1 MVLVLLP
8 VRAVLADPRV
18 RIDLE
23 RETHKKVVVAVTDFV
38 LDDSIADFIGIGKE
52 AKKILEKDLI
62 LSEWFSSLRKPA
74 FEELEKMERRIREL
88 ESKIKIEKDVLS
100 ELEN

>member
-38 LDDSIADFIGIGKE
+38 LDDSIADFMGIG
-52 AKKILEKDLI
+52 
-62 LSEWFSSLRKPA
+62 
-74 FEELEKMERRIREL
+74 
-88 ESKIKIEKDVLS
+88 
-100 ELEN
+100 N

>member
-38 LDDSIADFIGIGKE
+38 LDDSIADLIGIGKE
-52 AKKILEKDLI
+52 AKKILEKDLV
-62 LSEWFSSLRKPA
+62 LSEWFTLLQSRSLRIWKGWSSPD
-74 FEELEKMERRIREL
+74 RGWTIGVGV
-88 ESKIKIEKDVLS
+88 S
-100 ELEN
+100 